1 GADIGVGSKTG
12 INADVGTSSGSV
24 TGTQAGTILEPIE
37 EAETEVTDGYQEP
50 TLPIVSEIEILQP
63 LIDLKEELISKLNF
77 NLPAGTCQ
85 ALNIDFFN
93 NTISSDAHCQLAE
106 KIAPTLASIMLLI
119 YYIFAFRI
127 MLSA

>member
-1 GADIGVGSKTG
+1 MGSNTG

-77 NLPAGTCQ
+77 NLPAGTC
-85 ALNIDFFN
+85 
-93 NTISSDAHCQLAE
+93 
-106 KIAPTLASIMLLI
+106 
-119 YYIFAFRI
+119 
-127 MLSA
+127 